1 MIYNVY
7 FKVDKELEQ
16 WRKKTHLKVEL
27 YGSDLKS
34 ILDQL
39 IIQPEIPIC
48 SGIPINPITN

>member
-1 MIYNVY
+1 MIY

>member
-1 MIYNVY
+1 MCILKLTKNWNNG
-7 FKVDKELEQ
+7 E
-16 WRKKTHLKVEL
+16 KTHLKVEL